1 MSITLLNTLAW
12 AILISLVYGNSY
24 TAFAQDAIKIE
35 GQTMGTSYHITYFD
49 EHHRDFKPAIDSL
62 LVKINAAINTYDP
75 HSEVSRFNKS
85 SRGFRFVLPYFYPVL
100 KKSNDVAVLS
110 HGAFD
115 PTIMPLVNAW
125 GFGPG
130 KSSALTRSDIDS
142 IKGFIGFEKIILTK
156 DSVVKRD
163 PRVQLDFGGI
173 GQGYGADVIIGF
185 LRSKGIVNMLVE
197 LGGEGV
203 ACGKN
208 LQKNKP
214 WQIGITDPHSTY
226 ENQFFKAYVA
236 LTDRSFT
243 TAGNYFNYRE
253 IDGKKYSH
261 IIDPA
266 SGYPVDLPLLSV
278 SVFAADCITADA
290 WDTAF
295 MVMGHTKTIEVLN
308 DHPELDAILLYT
320 GTDGKIETYIT
331 EGIKPFVILE
341 P

>member
-1 MSITLLNTLAW
+1 MNKLFSLLAGVLF
-12 AILISLVYGNSY
+12 IFLHGNPSPV
-24 TAFAQDAIKIE
+24 FAQRAIRVE
-35 GQTMGTSYHITYFD
+35 GQTMGTTYHITYFD
-49 EHHRDFKPAIDSL
+49 NRQRYLKPAIDSL
-62 LVKINAAINTYDP
+62 LMKINASINTYDQR
-75 HSEVSRFNKS
+75 SEVSRFNKS
-85 SRGFRFVLPYFYPVL
+85 PWGFRFRQPYFHYIL
-100 KKSNDVAVLS
+100 KRSIEVAEAS

-130 KSSALTRSDIDS
+130 KSTILTQNAIDS
-142 IKGFIGFEKIILTK
+142 IKQFIGFEKLRLTPDSIIK
-156 DSVVKRD
+156 SD

-173 GQGYGADVIIGF
+173 GQGYGADMIIEF

-261 IIDPA
+261 TIDPA

-278 SVFAADCITADA
+278 SVFAADCTTADA
-290 WDTAF
+290 WDTAL
-295 MVMGHTKTIEVLN
+295 MVMGHTNAIDVLSH
-308 DHPELDAILLYT
+308 HPELDAILFYT
-320 GTDGKIETYIT
+320 GADGKVETYIT
-331 EGIKPFVILE
+331 EHIKPFVILE

>member
-1 MSITLLNTLAW
+1 MNKLFGILAGALIVLL
-12 AILISLVYGNSY
+12 YGNAS
-24 TAFAQDAIKIE
+24 TVFAQRPIRVE
-35 GQTMGTSYHITYFD
+35 GQTMGTTYHITYFD
-49 EHHRDFKPAIDSL
+49 EHQRYLKTAIDSL
-62 LVKINAAINTYDP
+62 LMKVNASINTYSP

-85 SRGFRFVLPYFYPVL
+85 SSGFRFKLPYFYPII
-100 KKSNDVAVLS
+100 KRSIEIAEASN
-110 HGAFD
+110 GAFD

-130 KSSALTRSDIDS
+130 KATILTQPAIDS
-142 IKGFIGFEKIILTK
+142 IKQYVGFEKLRLTP
-156 DSVVKRD
+156 DSIVKRD

-173 GQGYGADVIIGF
+173 GQGYGADMIIDF

-208 LQKNKP
+208 LQKDKP

-236 LTDRSFT
+236 VADRSFT

-261 IIDPA
+261 TIDPA

-290 WDTAF
+290 WDTAL
-295 MVMGHTKTIEVLN
+295 MVMGHTNAIEVLSH
-308 DHPELDAILLYT
+308 HPELDAILFYT
-320 GTDGKIETYIT
+320 GANGKVETYIT
-331 EGIKPFVILE
+331 ERIKPFVILE